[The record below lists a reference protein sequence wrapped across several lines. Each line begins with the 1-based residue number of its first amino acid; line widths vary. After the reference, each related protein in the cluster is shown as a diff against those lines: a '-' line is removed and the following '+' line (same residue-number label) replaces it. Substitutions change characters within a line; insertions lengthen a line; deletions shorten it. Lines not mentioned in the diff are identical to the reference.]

1 MPVPIICKSKGITAS
16 SLFCPAMKRKHTG
29 MFFTL
34 YTAQKL
40 LTVLYLFM
48 FHLSRSFSNQDLV
61 LDALW
66 QERGS
71 PVSTLQM
78 LHLFRC
84 LFLICLQFSQDKTDG
99 GWEWSVWPRDNTTL
113 APWYRQMQLELS
125 SWEQLCCHTVIRQS
139 LANLL
144 SYTCSSGIFLPK
156 VAFVSLFWPT

>member
-71 PVSTLQM
+71 PCQHPADAAPLQV
-78 LHLFRC
+78 LVPDLP
-84 LFLICLQFSQDKTDG
+84 
-99 GWEWSVWPRDNTTL
+99 SV
-113 APWYRQMQLELS
+113 
-125 SWEQLCCHTVIRQS
+125 
-139 LANLL
+139 
-144 SYTCSSGIFLPK
+144 
-156 VAFVSLFWPT
+156 